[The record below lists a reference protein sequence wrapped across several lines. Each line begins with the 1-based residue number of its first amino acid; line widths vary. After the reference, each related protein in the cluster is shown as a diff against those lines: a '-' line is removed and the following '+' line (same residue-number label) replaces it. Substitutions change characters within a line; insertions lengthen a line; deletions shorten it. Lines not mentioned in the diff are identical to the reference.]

1 NTTENVRKW
10 NLPYGKPCVAMR
22 NISIGRLGTNNM
34 KPLLR
39 KIFLWDAP
47 AQGAFFGLTP
57 FSCCSCLAEDF
68 EKAVLEF
75 LGFHKRYAELAV
87 RLAKVITEFTTLV
100 SSGTIARTQRI
111 PIGQRA
117 RAAVIAWMR
126 YNTTDY
132 DHDAQVR
139 GQTPQVNTQVNT
151 QVKILTVPLNG
162 IPADTSRTAT
172 AVLPTPSSGTLRG
185 SKSEI

>member
-1 NTTENVRKW
+1 
-10 NLPYGKPCVAMR
+10 
-22 NISIGRLGTNNM
+22 M

-47 AQGAFFGLTP
+47 AQGAFFRLTL

-75 LGFHKRYAELAV
+75 LGFHERYADLAV

-111 PIGQRA
+111 PIGLRA

-126 YNTTDY
+126 HNTTAY

-139 GQTPQVNTQVNT
+139 GQTPQVNT